1 MPQGFSDQGA
11 VRRVTGL
18 KVRPVI
24 LRDSLLDDVAEA
36 VILIERL
43 DAAGVDNLL
52 QGQRS
57 IGAKVLNQHAMSR
70 RIVDH
75 MLGGV
80 VLVSDAGTVDVARA
94 IGMPQGFGG
103 QSTVRSVAGLVIRSV
118 RLHRG
123 LLDDVTEAVILI
135 ERLDAAGVDGLL
147 QG

>member
-1 MPQGFSDQGA
+1 MPQGYGGQGA

-24 LRDSLLDDVAEA
+24 LRDSLLDDVTEA

-57 IGAKVLNQHAMSR
+57 IGAKVLNQHAMSGC
-70 RIVDH
+70 IVDH

-80 VLVSDAGTVDVARA
+80 VIASDAGTVDVARA

-118 RLHRG
+118 RLNHG
-123 LLDDVTEAVILI
+123 MLDDVAEAIILI
-135 ERLDAAGVDGLL
+135 ECRDAAGVDGLL

>member
-1 MPQGFSDQGA
+1 MRQGFGGQGA
-11 VRRVTGL
+11 VRSVTGV
-18 KVRPVI
+18 KVRAVI
-24 LRDSLLDDVAEA
+24 LRNSLLDDVTEA

-70 RIVDH
+70 CIVGH

-80 VLVSDAGTVDVARA
+80 VPADDAGTVDVARA

-103 QSTVRSVAGLVIRSV
+103 QNTLRIVPGLNVRAVI
-118 RLHRG
+118 LPDC
-123 LLDDVTEAVILI
+123 LLADVTDAFILI
-135 ERLDAAGVDGLL
+135 ERLYSPALYSLL
-147 QG
+147 

>member
-18 KVRPVI
+18 KVRPVV
-24 LRDSLLDDVAEA
+24 LRDSLLDDVTEA

-57 IGAKVLNQHAMSR
+57 IGAKVLNQHAMSGC
-70 RIVDH
+70 IVDH

-80 VLVSDAGTVDVARA
+80 VIASDAGTVDVARA

-103 QSTVRSVAGLVIRSV
+103 QITVRNVAGLVISTV
-118 RLHRG
+118 RLHHV
-123 LLDDVTEAVILI
+123 LLAEVTEAL
-135 ERLDAAGVDGLL
+135 
-147 QG
+147 